1 MNIYKLQVLCRP
13 TLAVHASPTLFIYLS
28 VLDMFIYLFIL
39 IHHFIARK
47 IMIQLI

>member
-1 MNIYKLQVLCRP
+1 MI
-13 TLAVHASPTLFIYLS
+13 
-28 VLDMFIYLFIL
+28 LFIL